1 MSVLQITARDF
12 REKQKEYFDLA
23 DRGERVIIKRGS
35 TKAYILTPVSIDDLQ
50 LTAEMELRIKESLDE
65 IKEENSTR
73 IESIEAL
80 DRHLES
86 L

>member
-12 REKQKEYFDLA
+12 REKQKDYFDLA

-65 IKEENSTR
+65 IKEGNSTR

-80 DRHLES
+80 DRHLDS